1 MFMND
6 DHFTNGPVL
15 KVIGVG
21 GGGGNAVN
29 RMIENNVQGVE
40 FIAVNTDAQVLR
52 LSKADTRIQLGRNL
66 TKGLGAGADPEVGK
80 LAAEESRQELEELIQ
95 GTDMLF
101 ITAGMGGGTGTGAA
115 PIIAE
120 IAKGLGVLTVAI
132 VTKPF
137 SFEGEKRTL
146 MAEEGLALLKPFCDT
161 FIVIPNDRLL
171 FALDKNI
178 NMLEAYREADKVL
191 RQGVQGIAE
200 IIAVPG
206 LVNVDFADV
215 RTVMKDRGTAL
226 MGIGM
231 ATGETRAVE
240 AVRRAIHSPLLE
252 TSINGATDAIVNITS
267 DFDITLSEVNEA
279 INEIQNNS
287 STEINVIHGQAINP
301 ELDNEVIVT
310 IIATGFKET
319 EDLELD
325 VPEVEDIV
333 IDFEAEEEDK
343 EAAPNVPDWLNKRF
357 K

>member
-1 MFMND
+1 MEND
-6 DHFTNGPVL
+6 NFTNGPVL

-29 RMIENNVQGVE
+29 RMVENNVQGVE
-40 FIAVNTDAQVLR
+40 FVAVNTDAQVLR
-52 LSKADTRIQLGRNL
+52 LSKADIRIQLGRNL
-66 TKGLGAGADPEVGK
+66 TKGLGAGADPEVGR
-80 LAAEESRQELEELIQ
+80 LAAEESREEIYKVLE
-95 GTDMLF
+95 GTDMVF

-115 PIIAE
+115 PVFAE
-120 IAKGLGVLTVAI
+120 IAKELGILTVAI

-137 SFEGEKRTL
+137 GFEGEKRTL
-146 MAEEGLALLKPFCDT
+146 LAEEGLRLLKPHCDT
-161 FIVIPNDRLL
+161 FIVIPNNKLL

-215 RTVMKDRGTAL
+215 RTVMRDKGTAL

-231 ATGETRAVE
+231 ASGETRAVE

-267 DFDITLSEVNEA
+267 DFEITLSEVNEA

-287 STEINVIHGQAINP
+287 STEINIIHGQAINAD
-301 ELDNEVIVT
+301 LDNEVIVT
-310 IIATGFKET
+310 IIATGFKEN
-319 EDLELD
+319 EDELE
-325 VPEVEDIV
+325 VSEVEDIV
-333 IDFEAEEEDK
+333 VDYNSEEESHSDSL
-343 EAAPNVPDWLNKRF
+343 NVPDWLNKRF

>member
-80 LAAEESRQELEELIQ
+80 LAAEESRAELEQIIQ

-120 IAKGLGVLTVAI
+120 IAKGLGVLVVGI

-137 SFEGEKRTL
+137 SFEGEKRTIA
-146 MAEEGLALLKPFCDT
+146 AEEGLRLLKPWCDT

-267 DFDITLSEVNEA
+267 DFEITLSEVNEA

-287 STEINVIHGQAINP
+287 ATEINIIHGQAINP

-310 IIATGFKET
+310 IIATGFKEN
-319 EDLELD
+319 EEKELEVD
-325 VPEVEDIV
+325 EVEDIV

>member
-52 LSKADTRIQLGRNL
+52 LSKADTRVQLGRSL
-66 TKGLGAGADPEVGK
+66 TKGLGAGADPEIGR
-80 LAAEESRQELEELIQ
+80 LAAEESRPDLEELIK

-115 PIIAE
+115 PVIAE
-120 IAKGLGVLTVAI
+120 IAKNMGVLTVSI

-137 SFEGEKRTL
+137 SFEGEKRTI
-146 MAEEGLALLKPFCDT
+146 MAEEGLRLLKPFCDT

-310 IIATGFKET
+310 IIATGFKENK
-319 EDLELD
+319 EELEVD
-325 VPEVEDIV
+325 EVEDIV

>member
-1 MFMND
+1 MTEDLMNFD
-6 DHFTNGPVL
+6 LPVDRSSII

-29 RMIENNVQGVE
+29 RMVENNVQGVE

-52 LSKADTRIQLGRNL
+52 LSKADIRIQLGRTL
-66 TKGLGAGADPEVGK
+66 TKGLGAGADPEVGR
-80 LAAEESRQELEELIQ
+80 LAAEESKQELEQSLE
-95 GTDMLF
+95 GADMVF

-115 PIIAE
+115 PVIAE
-120 IAKGLGVLTVAI
+120 IAKGMGILTVGI

-137 SFEGEKRTL
+137 SFEGERRTNV
-146 MAEEGLALLKPFCDT
+146 AEEGLRLLKPFCDT
-161 FIVIPNDRLL
+161 FIVIPNNKLL

-215 RTVMKDRGTAL
+215 RTVMKDKGSAL

-231 ATGETRAVE
+231 ASGDNRAVE

-267 DFDITLSEVNEA
+267 DVDVKLTEVNEA

-287 STEINVIHGQAINP
+287 STEINIIHGQAINADL
-301 ELDNEVIVT
+301 ENEVIVT
-310 IIATGFKET
+310 IIATGFKQ
-319 EDLELD
+319 DD
-325 VPEVEDIV
+325 
-333 IDFEAEEEDK
+333 
-343 EAAPNVPDWLNKRF
+343 
-357 K
+357 

>member
-6 DHFTNGPVL
+6 DQFSSGPVL

-29 RMIENNVQGVE
+29 RMIENGVQGVE
-40 FIAVNTDAQVLR
+40 FITTNTDAQVLR
-52 LSKADTRIQLGRNL
+52 LSKADTRLQLGKRL
-66 TKGLGAGADPEVGK
+66 TKGLGAGADPEVGEA
-80 LAAEESRQELEELIQ
+80 AAEESREELRELLQ
-95 GTDMLF
+95 NTDMLF

-120 IAKGLGVLTVAI
+120 LAQEMGILTVSI

-137 SFEGEKRTL
+137 TFEGEKRML
-146 MAEEGLALLKPFCDT
+146 VAEEGLRKLKPHCDT

-171 FALDKNI
+171 YALDRNI

-200 IIAVPG
+200 MIAVPG
-206 LVNVDFADV
+206 LINVDFADI
-215 RTVMKDRGTAL
+215 RTVMKRKGTAL
-226 MGIGM
+226 MGIGI
-231 ATGETRAVE
+231 ATGDSRAVE

-252 TSINGATDAIVNITS
+252 QSINGATDAVVNFTS
-267 DFDITLSEVNEA
+267 DFEITLDEINEA
-279 INEIQNNS
+279 IAEIHNNS
-287 STEINVIHGQAINP
+287 ATDINVIFGSAINP

-310 IIATGFKET
+310 IIATGFKENA
-319 EDLELD
+319 ERLEVGEVDD
-325 VPEVEDIV
+325 VVVDFSSDVEDKKA
-333 IDFEAEEEDK
+333 EA
-343 EAAPNVPDWLNKRF
+343 NIPDWLKKKF